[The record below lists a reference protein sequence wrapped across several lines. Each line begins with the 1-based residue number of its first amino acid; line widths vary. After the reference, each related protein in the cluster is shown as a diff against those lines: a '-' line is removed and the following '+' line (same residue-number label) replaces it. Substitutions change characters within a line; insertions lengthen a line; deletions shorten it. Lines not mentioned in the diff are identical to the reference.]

1 MSGRSCS
8 ARTFPF
14 VNFSIGRQRSSGI
27 LSKFHLLK
35 AQGVISKFRAK
46 ADLLPAILIAFSKA
60 SFGDDIMLPT
70 KLLKV
75 EDNILPKI
83 ELVQPKIRVNI
94 LPSVENEKVRK
105 VQTAKYQE
113 FASRL
118 NGLMQKEG
126 SPIKNVNQLKD
137 AIHVTYEMAR
147 RYTLGIAKPREEKMQ
162 ILAEKFNV
170 DISYLDHGSGIE
182 PNVTAPFPITGRLVP
197 VISWVQAGSWT
208 TVESVPAGTQFEEWL
223 PPNPK
228 CGKNGYGLTVVGESM
243 LPDFRPADKIY
254 VNPDFQ
260 TNDLKTGD
268 LVIVSCEGDL
278 EATFKKLIVESGNMY
293 LQPLNPDW
301 PEKTIP
307 LVDGCKLVGKVV
319 GLYRDV

>member
-1 MSGRSCS
+1 METLGTR
-8 ARTFPF
+8 
-14 VNFSIGRQRSSGI
+14 
-27 LSKFHLLK
+27 LK
-35 AQGVISKFRAK
+35 ALRKTKKVTQQQVADAIGVSKTSVIYWEK
-46 ADLLPAILIAFSKA
+46 D
-60 SFGDDIMLPT
+60 
-70 KLLKV
+70 
-75 EDNILPKI
+75 ENLPKHDS
-83 ELVQPKIRVNI
+83 LMA
-94 LPSVENEKVRK
+94 L
-105 VQTAKYQE
+105 
-113 FASRL
+113 ASTLGVTSDYLL
-118 NGLMQKEG
+118 NG
-126 SPIKNVNQLKD
+126 KNASIDN
-137 AIHVTYEMAR
+137 
-147 RYTLGIAKPREEKMQ
+147 
-162 ILAEKFNV
+162 NV
-170 DISYLDHGSGIE
+170 G
-182 PNVTAPFPITGRLVP
+182 VPFPLTGRLVP
-197 VISWVQAGSWT
+197 VISWVQAGAWT
-208 TVESVPAGTQFEEWL
+208 SVDSVPAGTQFDEWL

>member
-1 MSGRSCS
+1 METLGTR
-8 ARTFPF
+8 
-14 VNFSIGRQRSSGI
+14 
-27 LSKFHLLK
+27 LK
-35 AQGVISKFRAK
+35 ALRKTKKVTQQQVADAIGVSKTSVIYWEK
-46 ADLLPAILIAFSKA
+46 D
-60 SFGDDIMLPT
+60 
-70 KLLKV
+70 
-75 EDNILPKI
+75 ENLPKHDS
-83 ELVQPKIRVNI
+83 LMA
-94 LPSVENEKVRK
+94 L
-105 VQTAKYQE
+105 
-113 FASRL
+113 ASTLGVTSDYLL
-118 NGLMQKEG
+118 NG
-126 SPIKNVNQLKD
+126 KNASIDN
-137 AIHVTYEMAR
+137 
-147 RYTLGIAKPREEKMQ
+147 
-162 ILAEKFNV
+162 NV
-170 DISYLDHGSGIE
+170 G
-182 PNVTAPFPITGRLVP
+182 VPFPLTGRLVP

-208 TVESVPAGTQFEEWL
+208 TVESVPVGTQFEEWL